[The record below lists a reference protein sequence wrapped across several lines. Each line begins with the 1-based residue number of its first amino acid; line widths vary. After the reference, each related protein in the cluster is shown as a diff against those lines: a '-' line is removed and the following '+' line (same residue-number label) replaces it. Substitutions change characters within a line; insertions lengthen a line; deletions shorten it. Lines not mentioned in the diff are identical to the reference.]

1 MNGWIR
7 GKETRMKLE
16 PCPFCGADV
25 TKIANVPLV
34 DDCPTSDEWFII
46 SDDYEFNFCPSCG
59 CKIKGEE
66 NENNL

>member
-1 MNGWIR
+1 
-7 GKETRMKLE
+7 MKLE

-25 TKIANVPLV
+25 TKITNVPLV
-34 DDCPTSDEWFII
+34 DDYPTSDEWFII
-46 SDDYEFNFCPSCG
+46 SDDTKEIFNFCPSCG